1 MCIYVSVEVGYIL
14 WLFWLH
20 RLLSCRAKNSGQ
32 RAPSGYVFRTYV
44 CMYGYFFSSLFFISF
59 CLSPCSLSC
68 RKMRG
73 TPASFFFFFFH
84 RLVSS
89 FFSSTWYWKNERAM
103 HTPIDK
109 KSWTPPR
116 SLIFSYT
123 HIDILLRV
131 YTYLFMVG
139 ISVNN

>member
-73 TPASFFFFFFH
+73 TPASFFFFFFIVLFLH
-84 RLVSS
+84 S
-89 FFSSTWYWKNERAM
+89 FRRHDTERMNELCIHPSTRRAG
-103 HTPIDK
+103 
-109 KSWTPPR
+109 
-116 SLIFSYT
+116 
-123 HIDILLRV
+123 LLRAHL
-131 YTYLFMVG
+131 YFL
-139 ISVNN
+139 IHI